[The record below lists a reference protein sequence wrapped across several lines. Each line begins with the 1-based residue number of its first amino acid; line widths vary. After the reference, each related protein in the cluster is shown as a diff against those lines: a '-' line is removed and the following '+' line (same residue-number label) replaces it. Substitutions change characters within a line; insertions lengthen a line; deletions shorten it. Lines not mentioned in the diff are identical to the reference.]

1 MKHLKPDMTA
11 PLTLYGVK
19 ISMFTGKVRSYLIKQ
34 SIPFTEVGPTTEHF
48 SKIVL
53 PQIGRRIIPV
63 IEMNDGALV
72 QDTTDIIDYLELQG
86 LAIQSAYP
94 AAPLTHLLSLIL
106 ELFGDEGLLRPAMH
120 YRWNFPQDT
129 DGFITHGFGGWQGPD
144 APDDA
149 KAQIKKTMGK
159 FSGFLP
165 ALGVS
170 PDTIPEVERSFG
182 ELLDILE
189 AHFIRTPYLFGDT
202 PTIGDYGMMC
212 SLYAHLGRDPVPASL
227 MKNRAP
233 SLYRWTERMNAPHAD
248 YSDMPYYSPSDALPE
263 TLGPLFKYIA
273 DYFLPEMQ
281 MNVDVMNALPSGES
295 GTPATINPKMAVL
308 GFGGFTHGDTT
319 IQCAVRP
326 IRFYMLQRVT
336 DYFSAMSEGEQ
347 KAAVNYLDPMGLA
360 PLLTL
365 TAKHRVARENHC
377 EVWG

>member
-1 MKHLKPDMTA
+1 MTA

-34 SIPFTEVGPTTEHF
+34 AIPFTEVAPVSEHF
-48 SKIVL
+48 SKVVL
-53 PQIGRRIIPV
+53 PQLGRRIIPV
-63 IEMNDGALV
+63 IEMDDGTLV
-72 QDTTDIIDYLELQG
+72 QDTTDIIDYLEREG
-86 LAIQSAYP
+86 LAKQSAYP
-94 AAPLTHLLSLIL
+94 ADPLTHLLSLIL

-120 YRWNFPQDT
+120 YRWNFPDST
-129 DGFITHGFGGWQGPD
+129 NGFITHGFGGWQGPD
-144 APDDA
+144 APDEA

-170 PDTIPEVERSFG
+170 PDTIPEVERSFE
-182 ELLDILE
+182 ELLDILD
-189 AHFIRTPYLFGDT
+189 AHFICTPYLFGDR

-212 SLYAHLGRDPVPASL
+212 SLYAHLGRDPVPSSL

-248 YSDMPYYSPSDALPE
+248 YSDMPYYTPTDGLPE
-263 TLGPLFKYIA
+263 TLDLLFKYIA
-273 DYFLPEMQ
+273 DYFLPELQ
-281 MNVDVMNALPSGES
+281 MNVEVMNALAGGES

-308 GFGGFTHGDTT
+308 GFGRFKHGSVD

-336 DYFSAMSEGEQ
+336 DFFAAMTKDEQ
-347 KAAVNYLDPMGLA
+347 VAAVNYLKPMGLS
-360 PLLTL
+360 PILTL
-365 TAKHRVARENHC
+365 KAEHRVSRKNHT
-377 EVWG
+377 EVWAV

>member
-1 MKHLKPDMTA
+1 MSA

-34 SIPFTEVGPTTEHF
+34 GIPFEETAPVSEHF
-48 SKIVL
+48 SKTVL
-53 PQIGRRIIPV
+53 PHIGRRIIPV
-63 IEMNDGALV
+63 IEMQDGTLI
-72 QDTTDIIDYLELQG
+72 QDTTDIIDYLEGQG
-86 LAIQSAYP
+86 LSKQSAYP

-120 YRWNFPQDT
+120 YRWNFPDKT
-129 DGFITHGFGGWQGPD
+129 NGFITHGFGGWQGPD
-144 APDDA
+144 APDEA

-159 FSGFLP
+159 FNGFLP

-170 PDTIPEVERSFG
+170 PETIPEVERSFG

-189 AHFIRTPYLFGDT
+189 AHFVRTPYLFGDT

-212 SLYAHLGRDPVPASL
+212 SLYAHLARDPVPSAL

-233 SLYRWTERMNAPHAD
+233 SLFRWTERMNVPHTD
-248 YSDMPYYSPSDALPE
+248 YSDMPYYEPSGDLPE
-263 TLGPLFKYIA
+263 TLAPLFKYIA
-273 DYFLPEMQ
+273 DYFLPELQ
-281 MNVDVMNALPSGES
+281 MNVDVLSALPGGES
-295 GTPATINPKMAVL
+295 GSPATINPQMAVL
-308 GFGGFTHGDTT
+308 GFGGFAHGNTT

-336 DYFSAMSEGEQ
+336 DYFEAMKKDDQ
-347 KAAVNYLDPMGLA
+347 KAAVNYLKLMGLD

-365 TAKHRVARENHC
+365 TAKHRVARKNHT
-377 EVWG
+377 EVWE

>member
-1 MKHLKPDMTA
+1 MTK

-34 SIPFTEVGPTTEHF
+34 GIPFTETAPVSEHF
-48 SKIVL
+48 SKVVL
-53 PQIGRRIIPV
+53 PQLGRRIIPV
-63 IEMNDGALV
+63 IETADGTLV
-72 QDTTDIIDYLELQG
+72 QDTTDIIDYLEGEG
-86 LAIQSAYP
+86 LAVISAYP
-94 AAPLTHLLSLIL
+94 ADPLNHLLSLIL

-120 YRWNFPQDT
+120 YRWNFPEQT
-129 DGFITHGFGGWQGPD
+129 NGFITHGFGGWQGPD

-159 FSGFLP
+159 FNGFLP

-170 PDTIPEVERSFG
+170 PETIPEVERSFG

-189 AHFIRTPYLFGDT
+189 AHFLRNPYFFGDT
-202 PTIGDYGMMC
+202 PTLGDYGMMC
-212 SLYAHLGRDPVPASL
+212 SLYAHLARDPVPSAI

-233 SLYRWTERMNAPHAD
+233 SLYRWIERMNVPHAD
-248 YSDMPYYSPSDALPE
+248 YSDMPYYTPSHELPE
-263 TLGPLFKYIA
+263 TLTPLFKYIA
-273 DYFLPEMQ
+273 NYFLPEMQ
-281 MNVDVMNALPSGES
+281 MNVDVMNALSGGES

-308 GFGGFTHGDTT
+308 GFGGFKHGDVN

-336 DYFSAMSEGEQ
+336 DYFAKMN
-347 KAAVNYLDPMGLA
+347 KADQDTATNYLKPLGLA

-365 TAKHRVARENHC
+365 TAKHRVARQNHT
-377 EVWG
+377 EVWE